1 MLSRVA
7 DAIYWSARQI
17 ERAENTARSIEVTRD
32 FVLDMPEA
40 AARQWE
46 PLISV
51 TGEVEQFTERYGV
64 ATQES
69 VVKFLVLDTDY
80 PNSIVRVVG
89 MARENARSVRET
101 IASEM
106 WEQIN
111 DFHHWFGRETA
122 SGQPW
127 RSPSDFLRTV
137 MQRCVLFQGIT
148 DATMMRDQAWHFAN
162 LGRQLERADQIS
174 RLLDVKYFTLL
185 PNAMDVNTPIDDL
198 QWSSLLRSVSGFEMY
213 RKLHHDVR
221 VKRVVEFLVLNRR
234 FPRAIHYCLAEANRS
249 LHAITRCPVGEFS
262 NRAEQTLGRLCA
274 DLSFLEVTPIIE
286 HGLHEFVDDLQQKLN
301 SIGDAI
307 HEEFFALRPIGGVGS
322 AGAGAGGGGGTT
334 AGGGAA
340 PGGMS
345 QSMGSGNGASSAAQE
360 MPPMLE
366 VVRTE
371 A

>member
-7 DAIYWSARQI
+7 NAIYWSARQI

-51 TGEVEQFTERYGV
+51 TGEVEQFTERYGA
-64 ATQES
+64 ATQET
-69 VVKFLVLDTDY
+69 VVKFLVLDAEY
-80 PNSIVRVVG
+80 SNSIQQLIR

-111 DFHHWFGRETA
+111 DFHHWFGQETA

-137 MQRCVLFQGIT
+137 IQRCVLFQGIT

-185 PNAMDVNTPIDDL
+185 PTAMDVNTPIDDL

-249 LHAITRCPVGEFS
+249 LHEITRCPVGEFS

-274 DLSFLEVTPIIE
+274 DLAFLEVNPIIE

-301 SIGDAI
+301 TIGDAI
-307 HEEFFALRPIGGVGS
+307 HEEFFALRPIGGVAAAAASDGV
-322 AGAGAGGGGGTT
+322 AGGSS
-334 AGGGAA
+334 
-340 PGGMS
+340 MS
-345 QSMGSGNGASSAAQE
+345 QSMGSGGGAASAAQE
-360 MPPMLE
+360 MPPMPPMLE
-366 VVRTE
+366 VVRAE